1 MTLVILAAGLGSR
14 YGGGSKKQL
23 DIIGE
28 NGEIILDYSVY
39 DAIRAGFDKV
49 VLLIKEEHAQAFREK
64 ASAKFEDKIKVEFA
78 FQKDWMFSEG
88 YPIPAERTKP
98 WGTAHALLCCKDAV
112 GDDNFAVV
120 NADDFYGKTAF
131 ELAFG
136 HLSTAKNAGDYA
148 MIGYLIKNTVTE
160 EGGVS
165 RGVCSVDDG
174 YMTGIV
180 ETHEITKG
188 DNCIYYPTSEGNK
201 TLAPDTVVS
210 MNFFCFTPDF
220 FGELEKGFRN
230 FLEANKGDL
239 RKCEYYIALPVQ
251 AAVDSGKTMK
261 VYNSPD
267 KWYGV
272 TYLKDKPT
280 VIEGVKYLTSLGLY
294 PQKLW

>member
-28 NGEIILDYSVY
+28 NGEIILDYSIY
-39 DAIRAGFDKV
+39 DAIRAGFDRV
-49 VLLIKEEHAQAFREK
+49 VLLIKEEHAKAFHEK
-64 ASAKFEDKIKVEFA
+64 AGVRFEDKIKVEYA
-78 FQKDWMFSEG
+78 FQKSDMYNAG
-88 YPIPAERTKP
+88 YPMPAERVKP
-98 WGTAHALLCCKDAV
+98 WGTAHALLCCKDIV

-120 NADDFYGKTAF
+120 NADDFYGKTAY
-131 ELAFG
+131 ELAYK
-136 HLSTAKNAGDYA
+136 HLLSAKDGDYS

-165 RGVCSVDDG
+165 RGVCRVENG

-188 DNCIYYPTSEGNK
+188 ENGIYYPTPGGNK
-201 TLAPDTVVS
+201 ALDPDTVVS

-220 FGELEKGFRN
+220 FDVLEKGFLD
-230 FLEANKGDL
+230 FLEANKNDL

-272 TYLKDKPT
+272 TYLKDKSS
-280 VIEGVKYLTSLGLY
+280 VIEGVNYLTSLGLY
-294 PQKLW
+294 PKKLW

>member
-39 DAIRAGFDKV
+39 DSIRASFDKV
-49 VLLIKEEHAQAFREK
+49 VLLIKEEHVKAFREK
-64 ASAKFEDKIKVEFA
+64 ASSKFEDKIKVEFA
-78 FQKDWMFSEG
+78 FQKDDMFNEG
-88 YPIPAERTKP
+88 YPMPAERTKP
-98 WGTAHALLCCKDAV
+98 WGTAHALLCCREAV
-112 GDDNFAVV
+112 GGDNFAVV

-131 ELAFG
+131 ELAFK
-136 HLSTAKNAGDYA
+136 HLSAAENGDYA

-165 RGVCSVDDG
+165 RGVCSVENG

-180 ETHEITKG
+180 ETHEITK
-188 DNCIYYPTSEGNK
+188 NESRIYYPAPEGNK
-201 TLAPDTVVS
+201 TLDPDTVVS

-220 FGELEKGFRN
+220 FDVLEKGFKD
-230 FLEANKGDL
+230 FLEENKSDL
-239 RKCEYYIALPVQ
+239 KKCEYYIALPVQ
-251 AAVDSGKTMK
+251 AAVNSGKTMR
-261 VYNSPD
+261 VYSTPD

-272 TYLKDKPT
+272 TYQRDKPS

-294 PQKLW
+294 PKKLW